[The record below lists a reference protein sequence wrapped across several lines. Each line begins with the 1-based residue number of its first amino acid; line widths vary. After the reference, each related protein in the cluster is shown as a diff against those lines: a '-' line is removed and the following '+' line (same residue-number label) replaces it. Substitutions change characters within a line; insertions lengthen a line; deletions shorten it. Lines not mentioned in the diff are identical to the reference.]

1 MGKKSHQDQD
11 THTNRSAEVGHADG
25 VDIFTVGAAQQ
36 EPALNVQGVDRER
49 LVTDEGVDFQ
59 LGRCFQAQ
67 PGTLL
72 GRCPLAATCHTVT
85 QIADKMVVII

>member
-1 MGKKSHQDQD
+1 MERGERNLSPRPRHIY
-11 THTNRSAEVGHADG
+11 TNRSAEVGHADG

-36 EPALNVQGVDRER
+36 EPALNVQGVDGER

-59 LGRCFQAQ
+59 LGRCIQAQ

-72 GRCPLAATCHTVT
+72 GRYPLAATCHT
-85 QIADKMVVII
+85 DR